1 MSTVRTLH
9 GIGDSHIKTLRHLG
23 EAGRLSG
30 TRIECCVVEGAT
42 AMGVTNPNSQTRS
55 GPTIRAYLD
64 EVDAEDD
71 RLFCLGEVDCGFV
84 IWHRAQR
91 RGESVENQLDR
102 AIDNY
107 TSILETAGDP
117 QRIVALSAPPP
128 TILDGQ
134 NWGEVANLRS
144 EVTATLAERTDLT
157 QRFNRRLQEVCQT
170 AGYRFIDFA
179 AELIDPETG
188 VIDDRY
194 RHDDPCDHHLNPDTA
209 TPILER
215 RLREIGFD

>member
-1 MSTVRTLH
+1 MTTVRTLH
-9 GIGDSHIKTLRHLG
+9 CIGDSHIKTLRHLG
-23 EAGRLSG
+23 ETGRLTH

-64 EVDAEDD
+64 NLNAHDT

-91 RGESVENQLDR
+91 RGLSIESQLDG
-102 AIDNY
+102 AIANY
-107 TSILETAGDP
+107 ASILETAGDP
-117 QRIVALSAPPP
+117 QRIVVLAAPPP

-134 NWGEVANLRS
+134 DWGEVANLRS
-144 EVTATLAERTDLT
+144 EVTATLTERTDLT
-157 QRFNRRLQEVCQT
+157 LRFNRRLFDMCSV

-179 AELIDPETG
+179 TDLIDPQTG

-194 RHDDPCDHHLNPDTA
+194 RHDDPCDHHLNPVTA

-215 RLREIGFD
+215 QLREIGFE